1 MTDHPGWIRQAQT
14 DGRLSVSAGGEW
26 TIAGAAALEQALAG
40 LAPGTSAE
48 VRFDLSA
55 VERLDTAGVWLLQRA
70 AERCRKDGAEVE
82 FSGLAERFRPLFDL
96 IAANRE
102 CTVTPEPPASAVA
115 IFLER
120 VGRGTIAAWQ
130 QTVALTAF
138 LGVATVTGLR
148 VLGHPRRLRLVS
160 LVNQVERTGFDA
172 LPIVGLMSFLIGVV
186 LAYQGATQLRQFGA
200 EIFTIDLMAI
210 SILREIG
217 VLLTA
222 IMIAGRSGSAFT
234 AEIGTMK
241 VNEEI
246 AAMEAIGLDPVEVLV
261 LPRIS
266 ALVISL
272 PILTL
277 FADFVGM
284 VGGGVMALVS
294 LDLTATQFVGRLQ
307 DALTLDHFLVGLVKA
322 PVFAFLIAIVGCFEG
337 LRVSGGAE
345 GVGRLTTRSVVESI
359 FLVIVADAAF
369 SIVFSVIGV

>member
-1 MTDHPGWIRQAQT
+1 MADGPGWIRQVEA
-14 DGRLSVSAGGEW
+14 DGRLVVSAGGEW
-26 TIAGAAALEQALAG
+26 TVAGAAALERAVATLT
-40 LAPGTSAE
+40 PGPAAQIY
-48 VRFDLSA
+48 FDLSA
-55 VERLDTAGVWLLQRA
+55 LERVDTAGVWLLQRA
-70 AERCRKDGAEVE
+70 ARNYREAGAEIE
-82 FSGLAERFRPLFDL
+82 FRGLDDRFRPLFDL
-96 IAANRE
+96 VAANRD
-102 CTVTPEPPASAVA
+102 CAATSQPRRSAFIA
-115 IFLER
+115 LLER
-120 VGRGTIAAWQ
+120 VGRGAFVAWDETVSLTGFVGVV
-130 QTVALTAF
+130 TVA
-138 LGVATVTGLR
+138 GLR
-148 VLGHPRRLRLVS
+148 ALTRPRRLRVVALA
-160 LVNQVERTGFDA
+160 NQIERTGFDA
-172 LPIVGLMSFLIGVV
+172 LPIVGLMSFLIGIV

-241 VNEEI
+241 VNEEV
-246 AAMEAIGLDPVEVLV
+246 AAMEAIGLDPVEALV

-284 VGGGVMALVS
+284 VGGGAMAMVS
-294 LDLTATQFVGRLQ
+294 LDLTATQFIGRLQ
-307 DALTLDHFLVGLVKA
+307 DAVVLEHFLVGMVKA
-322 PVFAFLIAIVGCFEG
+322 PVFAYLIAVVGCFEG

-345 GVGRLTTRSVVESI
+345 GVGRLTTRAVVQSI

>member
-1 MTDHPGWIRQAQT
+1 MADGPGWIKQVET
-14 DGRLSVSAGGEW
+14 DGRLVVSAGGEW
-26 TIAGAAALEQALAG
+26 TVAGAAALERAVAALT
-40 LAPGTSAE
+40 PGPAAQ
-48 VRFDLSA
+48 VCFDLSA
-55 VERLDTAGVWLLQRA
+55 LERVDTAGVWLLQRA
-70 AERCRKDGAEVE
+70 ARHCREAGAEIE
-82 FSGLAERFRPLFDL
+82 FHGLDDRFRPLFDL
-96 IAANRE
+96 VAANRDCE
-102 CTVTPEPPASAVA
+102 AESEPPRSAIVA
-115 IFLER
+115 LLER
-120 VGRGTIAAWQ
+120 VGRGAFVAWDE
-130 QTVALTAF
+130 TVALTGF
-138 LGVATVTGLR
+138 LGVVMVTGLR
-148 VLGHPRRLRLVS
+148 ALTRPRRLRLVA
-160 LVNQVERTGFDA
+160 LANQVERTGFDA

-241 VNEEI
+241 VNEEV

-261 LPRIS
+261 LPRIG

-284 VGGGVMALVS
+284 VGGGAMALVS
-294 LDLTATQFVGRLQ
+294 LDLTATQFIGRLQ
-307 DALTLDHFLVGLVKA
+307 DAVVLEHFVVGMVKA

-345 GVGRLTTRSVVESI
+345 GVGRLTTRSVVQSI